1 MDGVVVMGVGISGGR
16 RIREGAPGGGGMGM
30 GVRVKVLVRVL
41 MLVLV
46 LVLASWS
53 TGR

>member
-16 RIREGAPGGGGMGM
+16 RIREGAPGGGGMG
-30 GVRVKVLVRVL
+30 VRVKVLVRVL